1 MSTISE
7 KIRLIQETCD
17 EILALD
23 NDRNLPREEALNKM
37 ELAAITIGLWA
48 TEIEQLVKQET
59 AARW

>member
-23 NDRNLPREEALNKM
+23 SDRNLPRAEALNKM
-37 ELAAITIGLWA
+37 ELAVITIGLWA

>member
-23 NDRNLPREEALNKM
+23 SDRNLPREEALNKM
-37 ELAAITIGLWA
+37 ELAVITIGLWA